1 MNPRPIAT
9 ALLAVI
15 ALAGCGRHA
24 THQGASTLTTRG
36 GSVPSKLGASPSNG
50 ESVASR
56 GGLFNDGRTV
66 FVSTGCGAC
75 HTVASAHA
83 RGQIGPDFDT
93 SEQLNRAQIL
103 TEIDAGA
110 NGMPSYQHT
119 LTPREKRAII
129 EFIFQTMH
137 TRH

>member
-1 MNPRPIAT
+1 MNPRPIVI
-9 ALLAVI
+9 ALLAGTP
-15 ALAGCGRHA
+15 LAGCGHHA
-24 THQGASTLTTRG
+24 TDQGASTLTNQG
-36 GSVPSKLGASPSNG
+36 ASVASQIGASPSKG

-56 GGLFNDGRTV
+56 GGLFNDGRAI
-66 FVSTGCGAC
+66 FISTGCGAC
-75 HTVASAHA
+75 HTIASAHTS
-83 RGQIGPDFDT
+83 GQIGPDFDT

-119 LTPREKRAII
+119 LTSRQKRAVI

-137 TRH
+137 ARR

>member
-15 ALAGCGRHA
+15 ALTGCGRHA
-24 THQGASTLTTRG
+24 THQSASTLTTRG
-36 GSVPSKLGASPSNG
+36 GSVTSQRGAPARQG
-50 ESVASR
+50 ESAASR
-56 GGLFNDGRTV
+56 GLFNDGRTV
-66 FVSTGCGAC
+66 FVSTGCGGC
-75 HTVASAHA
+75 HTVASAHT

>member
-15 ALAGCGRHA
+15 TLTGCGRHA
-24 THQGASTLTTRG
+24 TRQAASTLTTRG
-36 GSVPSKLGASPSNG
+36 GSVASQLGASPSKG

-66 FVSTGCGAC
+66 FVSKGCGAC
-75 HTVASAHA
+75 HTVASAHT

-93 SEQLNRAQIL
+93 SEQLNRGQIL

-119 LTPREKRAII
+119 LTPREKRAVI

-137 TRH
+137 ARH